1 VLLPLSVWRSGAD
14 AWPGFVA
21 NSRKH
26 LETPLL
32 NQMGLRPVVAFRA
45 DASAR
50 LLEEPEA
57 ADPMLRWKESQ
68 RATFAQRRWIF
79 VAIGLLYLALLVR
92 ALPRLP
98 DWAVLALGTGAIPI
112 ATQLT
117 CYYQAAL
124 LGLALLVARSEL
136 YGVALCLL
144 AATTQLLWFALPYA
158 DVKFVWMSVAE
169 LATVFAV
176 TWYAGR
182 LARTPT

>member
-1 VLLPLSVWRSGAD
+1 VWRSGSD

-26 LETPLL
+26 LDTPLL

-50 LLEEPEA
+50 VLEEPEA
-57 ADPMLRWKESQ
+57 ADPLLRWKDAQ
-68 RATFAQRRWIF
+68 HANFAARRWLF
-79 VAIGLLYLALLVR
+79 AAIAAIYLALLVR
-92 ALPRLP
+92 ALPRQP

-124 LGLALLVARSEL
+124 FGLALLTARSEAV
-136 YGVALCLL
+136 GVALCLL
-144 AATTQLLWFALPYA
+144 AAATQALWFALPYA

-169 LATVFAV
+169 LLTVFAV
-176 TWYAGR
+176 TWLAGR
-182 LARTPT
+182 FARPAA